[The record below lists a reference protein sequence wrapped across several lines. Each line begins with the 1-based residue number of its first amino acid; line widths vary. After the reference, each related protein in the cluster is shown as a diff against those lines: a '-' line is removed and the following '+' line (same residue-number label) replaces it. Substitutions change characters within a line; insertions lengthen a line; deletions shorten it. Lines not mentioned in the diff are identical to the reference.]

1 MGKNNLQMELSGTEV
16 KPGPKGPRGKDVIRI
31 AGITLYSAEK
41 IAERLGTTRQMIR
54 KYIVDGDLK
63 GQKIGG
69 KWYIS
74 IRNFNHFLEKG

>member
-1 MGKNNLQMELSGTEV
+1 MGNNNLQMELSGTEV

-41 IAERLGTTRQMIR
+41 IAKRLGTTRQMIR

-69 KWYIS
+69 KWYVS
-74 IRNFNHFLEKG
+74 IRNLNCFLEK

>member
-1 MGKNNLQMELSGTEV
+1 MEINKRQMELSGTEI

-31 AGITLYSAEK
+31 AGVVLYSADR
-41 IAERLGTTRQMIR
+41 IAKQLGTTRQMIR
-54 KYIVDGDLK
+54 KHIVEGDLR

-74 IRNFNHFLEKG
+74 IRNFNHFLEKE

>member
-1 MGKNNLQMELSGTEV
+1 MRMRGIKKREI

-31 AGITLYSAEK
+31 AGVVLYSADK
-41 IAERLGTTRQMIR
+41 IAKQLGTTRQMIR
-54 KYIVDGDLK
+54 KYIVDGDLR